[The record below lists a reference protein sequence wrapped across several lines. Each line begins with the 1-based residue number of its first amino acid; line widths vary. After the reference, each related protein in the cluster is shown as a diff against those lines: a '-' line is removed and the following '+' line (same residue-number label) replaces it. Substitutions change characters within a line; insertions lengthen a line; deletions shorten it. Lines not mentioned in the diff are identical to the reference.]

1 MSTLV
6 IADCGS
12 TKSDWRIIRDS
23 AENVSVSLP
32 GINPALQDRDSVLE
46 RLSLLRGAVG
56 ADMMRKSPCRIPPL
70 AVS

>member
-12 TKSDWRIIRDS
+12 TKSDWRIIRGS

-32 GINPALQDRDSVLE
+32 GINPALQDRDS
-46 RLSLLRGAVG
+46 RCG
-56 ADMMRKSPCRIPPL
+56 
-70 AVS
+70 